1 MRSSEL
7 YTMTS
12 KIHEKKG
19 TWIYIVRL
27 DVTVEPEL
35 FKKLRAMAKEDN
47 GYYSTYRD
55 VHGFVFKH
63 ESDADDF
70 CDTLDDTLVITDDEE
85 EQPTS
90 HNSEYITVESLNDDD
105 IDEDDDDQ
113 EEDDDQNE
121 DEVDDAEDYED
132 DTDIEDIGHESAVDF
147 EEASGLKLNEAIKYI
162 IDQDGEEAILNPKIV
177 NILSDLHAFNERPSA
192 KYVLRAIISE
202 GYSRKLLSIG
212 RWNVKAQRL
221 ESIFVNATGFQSDLV
236 DFIFQS
242 VAYGLGWKSTID
254 FSENNQSK
262 TTLNQSRQNGKIQK
276 PTGKFNAEKWE
287 DYLESLIEW
296 KIDFKK
302 RLGADCNISITV
314 DTDKHFRVFADLEG
328 KSDNSVA
335 IYVAIYDDKGKMRV
349 SRMLLYTG
357 NKMDGYYSQNLYVY
371 EIACN
376 KVGRI
381 VIRAEIE

>member
-19 TWIYIVRL
+19 TWIYVVRL

-35 FKKLRAMAKEDN
+35 FKELRTMAKEDN
-47 GYYSTYRD
+47 GYYSTYHD
-55 VHGFVFKH
+55 VHGFVFKQ
-63 ESDADDF
+63 ESDADNF
-70 CDTLDDTLVITDDEE
+70 CDTLDDTLVITDDDEE

-90 HNSEYITVESLNDDD
+90 HNSEYITVESLDDD
-105 IDEDDDDQ
+105 IDEENDDQ
-113 EEDDDQNE
+113 EEEDDQNE
-121 DEVDDAEDYED
+121 DEVDYAEDYED
-132 DTDIEDIGHESAVDF
+132 DTDSEDIDHESAVDF

-162 IDQDGEEAILNPKIV
+162 IDQDGDEAILDTKIV
-177 NILSDLHAFNERPSA
+177 NILSDLHAYNERPSA
-192 KYVLRAIISE
+192 KYVLRAMISE
-202 GYSRKLLSIG
+202 GYSRKLLSLG

-221 ESIFVNATGFQSDLV
+221 ESLFVNATGFQADLV

-262 TTLNQSRQNGKIQK
+262 TTHNLSRQHGKIQK
-276 PTGKFNAEKWE
+276 PTDKFNAEKWE
-287 DYLESLIEW
+287 NYLESLIEW

-314 DTDKHFRVFADLEG
+314 NEDKHFSVFVDLEG
-328 KSDNSVA
+328 KSDNSVT
-335 IYVAIYDDKGKMRV
+335 IYVSIYDEKGKMRV
-349 SRMLLYTG
+349 SRLLLYTG
-357 NKMDGYYSQNLYVY
+357 NNMDGYYSQSLYVY